1 VTSFSEGQ
9 LVGRLNL
16 ATHETSQAV
25 SAFQAADAAADCFSF
40 AAMELA
46 ESDLASLGLQIELPD
61 GRTWRLGVD
70 VGSLLVTE
78 RCTHIAFKLLKAP
91 RIYDVK

>member
-1 VTSFSEGQ
+1 MT
-9 LVGRLNL
+9 
-16 ATHETSQAV
+16 ATFRRTVSQE
-25 SAFQAADAAADCFSF
+25 QR
-40 AAMELA
+40 AMELE
-46 ESDLASLGLQIELPD
+46 ESTLASLGLQMELPD

-70 VGSLLVTE
+70 VASLLVTE